1 MVKRKRK
8 YRHGKYGKGISWFT
22 FNQNNLLF
30 NSSYRQNSHFGLRD
44 KYVAGSVKNVPWF
57 KIEKVSSVILS
68 GFNLFLR
75 VFSTRP
81 FAALEI
87 PTRFKRWAFFI

>member
-1 MVKRKRK
+1 MGNMARVFPGSLSTRTAYFLIVPIAKIVILGC
-8 YRHGKYGKGISWFT
+8 GKI
-22 FNQNNLLF
+22 
-30 NSSYRQNSHFGLRD
+30 
-44 KYVAGSVKNVPWF
+44 YVAGSVKNVPRF

-68 GFNLFLR
+68 GFNLFFR

-87 PTRFKRWAFFI
+87 PTRFKGWAFFI

>member
-1 MVKRKRK
+1 MGSMARVFPCSLSTRTAYFLIVLIAKIVPWSC
-8 YRHGKYGKGISWFT
+8 GIIGVS
-22 FNQNNLLF
+22 
-30 NSSYRQNSHFGLRD
+30 D
-44 KYVAGSVKNVPWF
+44 SVSNVPRF
-57 KIEKVSSVILS
+57 EIEKVPSVISS
-68 GFNLFLR
+68 GFNLFFR